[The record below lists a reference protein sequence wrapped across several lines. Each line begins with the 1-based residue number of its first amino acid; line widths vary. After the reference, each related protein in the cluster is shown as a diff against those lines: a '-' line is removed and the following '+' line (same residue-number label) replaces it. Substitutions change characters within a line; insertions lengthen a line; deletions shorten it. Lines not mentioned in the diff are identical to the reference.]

1 MIIRKPSH
9 WEKLLAIVVGL
20 SLGILISTAT
30 NADSNKASEYTE
42 DNSYLIDDSLA
53 MARQGEFVRASNLI
67 VDLANKGNAEAQ
79 YVLSM
84 FFRDPS
90 ALNIPELGEMWL
102 LRAAENNNADAQYD
116 LGWRLAAGWKKDS
129 VEDIVEMIYW
139 FERAT
144 FNGNDDSYANLA
156 TLYENEY
163 RDVLVEMEVAAN
175 NGNAMAQFNL
185 GWINARG
192 LYSSK
197 GLMQDIDIAKDW
209 FEKSAKLGFKDAI
222 EVLEKNF

>member
-1 MIIRKPSH
+1 MGFNRRGKIIYR
-9 WEKLLAIVVGL
+9 KLLILLLLCSQAIF
-20 SLGILISTAT
+20 A
-30 NADSNKASEYTE
+30 E
-42 DNSYLIDDSLA
+42 DDSYLIDDSLA

-67 VDLANKGNAEAQ
+67 VDLANKGDSTAQ

-84 FFRDPS
+84 YFRDPN

-102 LRAAENNNADAQYD
+102 MRAAENNNPFAQYD
-116 LGWRLAAGWKKDS
+116 LGWRLAAGWKNDS

-144 FNGNDDSYANLA
+144 FNGSEDAYANLA
-156 TLYENEY
+156 TLYENEF
-163 RDVLVEMEVAAN
+163 RDVLAEMEVAAN

-185 GWINARG
+185 GWINAIG
-192 LYSSK
+192 LVNSE
-197 GLMQDIDIAKDW
+197 GLMQDMDIAKAW
-209 FEKSAKLGFKDAI
+209 FEKSANLGFKDAI

>member
-20 SLGILISTAT
+20 SLGILISLTA
-30 NADSNKASEYTE
+30 NAELDKAVAYAE

-67 VDLANKGNAEAQ
+67 VGLANNGNATAQ

-84 FFRDPS
+84 YFRDPN
-90 ALNIPELGEMWL
+90 ALNIPDLGEMWL
-102 LRAAENNNADAQYD
+102 LRAADNNNPDAQYD
-116 LGWRLAAGWKKDS
+116 LGWRFAAGWKKDP

-144 FNGNDDSYANLA
+144 FNGSTDAYANLA
-156 TLYENEY
+156 ILYEKEF
-163 RDVLVEMEVAAN
+163 RDVIAEMTVAAN
-175 NGNAMAQFNL
+175 NGNAMAAFNL

-192 LYSSK
+192 LLSPE
-197 GLMQDIDIAKDW
+197 GLMQDMNVAKGW
-209 FEKSAKLGFKDAI
+209 FEKSAELGFKDAI
-222 EVLEKNF
+222 EELDRSF

>member
-1 MIIRKPSH
+1 MKRFLLLLVLLSQPII
-9 WEKLLAIVVGL
+9 A
-20 SLGILISTAT
+20 
-30 NADSNKASEYTE
+30 E
-42 DNSYLIDDSLA
+42 DDSYLIDDSLA

-67 VDLANKGNAEAQ
+67 VDLANNGDSNAQ

-84 FFRDPS
+84 YFRDPN
-90 ALNIPELGEMWL
+90 ALNIPEVGEMWL
-102 LRAAENNNADAQYD
+102 MRAAKNNNVKAQYD
-116 LGWRLAAGWKKDS
+116 LGWRLAAGWKNDT

-144 FNGNDDSYANLA
+144 FNGSDDAYANLA
-156 TLYENEY
+156 TLYDNEH
-163 RDVLVEMEVAAN
+163 RNVLVEMEVAAN

-192 LYSSK
+192 LMSSE
-197 GLMQDIDIAKDW
+197 GLMQDMDVAKSW
-209 FEKSAKLGFKDAI
+209 FEKSANLGFKDAI

>member
-1 MIIRKPSH
+1 MKKILLITTL
-9 WEKLLAIVVGL
+9 LLASL
-20 SLGILISTAT
+20 SY
-30 NADSNKASEYTE
+30 AD
-42 DNSYLIDDSLA
+42 DDSYLIDDSLA

-67 VDLANKGNAEAQ
+67 VDLANNGNYTAQ

-84 FFRDPS
+84 YFRDPN
-90 ALNIPELGEMWL
+90 ALNIPEVGEMWL
-102 LRAAENNNADAQYD
+102 MRAAENNNAKAQYD
-116 LGWRLAAGWKKDS
+116 LGWRLAAGWKNDT

-144 FNGNDDSYANLA
+144 FNGSDDAYANLA
-156 TLYENEY
+156 TLYENEH
-163 RDVLVEMEVAAN
+163 RNVLLEMEVAAN

-192 LYSSK
+192 LMSSE
-197 GLMQDIDIAKDW
+197 GLMQDMDVAKAW

-222 EVLEKNF
+222 EVLDKNF

>member
-1 MIIRKPSH
+1 MKKI
-9 WEKLLAIVVGL
+9 LLIV
-20 SLGILISTAT
+20 LIFITSISYA
-30 NADSNKASEYTE
+30 E
-42 DNSYLIDDSLA
+42 DDSYLIDDSLA
-53 MARQGEFVRASNLI
+53 MARQGEFVRAADLI
-67 VDLANKGNAEAQ
+67 MDLADDGDSTAQ

-84 FFRDPS
+84 YFRDPN
-90 ALNIPELGEMWL
+90 ALNIPEVGEMWL
-102 LRAAENNNADAQYD
+102 MRAAENNNAKAQYD
-116 LGWRLAAGWKKDS
+116 LGWRLAAGWKNDT

-144 FNGNDDSYANLA
+144 FNGSDDAYANLA

-192 LYSSK
+192 LMSSE
-197 GLMQDIDIAKDW
+197 GLMQDMDVAKAW

-222 EVLEKNF
+222 EVLDKNF

>member
-1 MIIRKPSH
+1 MKRF
-9 WEKLLAIVVGL
+9 LLLLVFL
-20 SLGILISTAT
+20 SQLVF
-30 NADSNKASEYTE
+30 AD
-42 DNSYLIDDSLA
+42 DSYLIDDSLA

-67 VDLANKGNAEAQ
+67 VDLANNGDSTAQ

-84 FFRDPS
+84 YFRDPN
-90 ALNIPELGEMWL
+90 ALNIPEVGEMWL
-102 LRAAENNNADAQYD
+102 MRAAENNNAKAQYD
-116 LGWRLAAGWKKDS
+116 LGWRLAAGWKNDT

-144 FNGNDDSYANLA
+144 FNGSDDAYANLA
-156 TLYENEY
+156 TLYDNQH
-163 RDVLVEMEVAAN
+163 RNVLLEMEVAAN

-192 LYSSK
+192 LMSSE
-197 GLMQDIDIAKDW
+197 GLMQDMEVAKAW